1 VSASLPPLR
10 KSNLRKKV
18 KKQVRFAPCLINRF
32 SLPPASSTK
41 NESLPQIPQPS
52 AATQK
57 EKELTENG

>member
-18 KKQVRFAPCLINRF
+18 KKQVLFAPCLINRF

-41 NESLPQIPQPS
+41 NESLPRIPQAV
-52 AATQK
+52 AASTK
-57 EKELTENG
+57 EKGANGIR